1 MAGLST
7 LEVGEFLR
15 FFSWPQEL
23 LFPQLR
29 MVWSCWKMP
38 FWGGTRREEE
48 DAVCEHGC
56 AYLCC

>member
-38 FWGGTRREEE
+38 FWGGT
-48 DAVCEHGC
+48 
-56 AYLCC
+56 